1 MSNGGQGAKFANALA
16 MLFAGAA
23 QDARNKREAEAQPP
37 AASDPDLDNA
47 VYLARLSVAVE
58 SATLVKQ
65 SGGSTGAY
73 LREIIRGNRDPTP
86 PPDELV
92 SEILARLKEP

>member
-1 MSNGGQGAKFANALA
+1 MSDGGQGARFANALA
-16 MLFAGAA
+16 MLLAGAVQRA
-23 QDARNKREAEAQPP
+23 KDKREAEAQP
-37 AASDPDLDNA
+37 ATGDPDLDSA

-58 SATLVKQ
+58 AATVVKQ

-73 LREIIRGNRDPTP
+73 LREMIRGICDPTP
-86 PPDELV
+86 PPNELV